1 MTGAP
6 SIRIAIMGPSGSG
19 KTTFINEASGSEF
32 AIGRG
37 LESCT
42 SEVQATKPFKLNGRE
57 VTLIDTP
64 GFDDTSRSDT
74 DILAMIGAYLSQTS
88 VFAIMLF
95 PVLTQMI

>member
-1 MTGAP
+1 MYVSYSANLSKETTDRPP
-6 SIRIAIMGPSGSG
+6 SV
-19 KTTFINEASGSEF
+19 INEASGSDF

-88 VFAIMLF
+88 VFTIMLF

>member
-1 MTGAP
+1 MYVSYGENLSKETTDQP
-6 SIRIAIMGPSGSG
+6 SSV
-19 KTTFINEASGSEF
+19 INEASGSEF

-88 VFAIMLF
+88 VFTIILF
-95 PVLTQMI
+95 PLLTQMI

>member
-1 MTGAP
+1 MYVNHNANLSKETTDRPP
-6 SIRIAIMGPSGSG
+6 SV
-19 KTTFINEASGSEF
+19 INEASGSDF

-88 VFAIMLF
+88 VFTIMLF

>member
-1 MTGAP
+1 MCVSNIENLFKEITDRP
-6 SIRIAIMGPSGSG
+6 LSVINESSGSD
-19 KTTFINEASGSEF
+19 F

-88 VFAIMLF
+88 VFVIMLF
-95 PVLTQMI
+95 LVLTRMV

>member
-1 MTGAP
+1 MYVNHNANLSKETTDRPP
-6 SIRIAIMGPSGSG
+6 SV
-19 KTTFINEASGSEF
+19 INEASGSDF

-42 SEVQATKPFKLNGRE
+42 SEVQVTKPFKLNGRE

-88 VFAIMLF
+88 VFTIMLF